1 MNSLILSGA
10 VAKATEAVKEW
21 FTPSYLN
28 DVESYL
34 SESADLFDLE
44 RRMKLLQTRGFI

>member
-10 VAKATEAVKEW
+10 VAKAIETVKGW

-34 SESADLFDLE
+34 SESVDLFDLE
-44 RRMKLLQTRGFI
+44 RRIKLLQNRGFV

>member
-1 MNSLILSGA
+1 MTSLILAGA
-10 VAKATEAVKEW
+10 VAKATETVKEW

-34 SESADLFDLE
+34 SESVDLFDLE
-44 RRMKLLQTRGFI
+44 RRIKLLQKRGFI